1 MRRLIHALIVVVI
14 LGIVG
19 GLVIC
24 AIPRIRDAAARAECQ
39 NNLKQ
44 IGMALQNYHDT
55 YRTFPSAAIPNEDL
69 PCDKRLSWLVGVMPF
84 VEQNQIIIDRKK
96 GWQDEE
102 NAIPKVRQVD
112 SNFREIGPPKPLGE
126 LKIFRCPADPTVSP
140 SGAASLTNYVGLA
153 GVGADAAERR
163 LGYPG
168 VGFFGC
174 ERKLKLEDIK
184 DGTENTLA
192 VMETNSNI
200 GPWTAGGFPT
210 VRPLN
215 PAMIP
220 YLGSGR
226 PFGSGHRDC
235 TQAVFADGSVH
246 RLTNS
251 ISPEMLEALATIA
264 GGEKTEPLG
273 D

>member
-1 MRRLIHALIVVVI
+1 MRRLINAVIVVLV
-14 LGIVG
+14 LGTTA

-24 AIPRIRDAAARAECQ
+24 AIPKIRDSAARSQCQ

-44 IGMALQNYHDT
+44 IGMALLNKYSQEG
-55 YRTFPSAAIPNEDL
+55 TFPPATVPNDDL
-69 PCDKRLSWLVGVMPF
+69 PCGKRLSWLVVTLSYLDQVGVT
-84 VEQNQIIIDRKK
+84 IDRKK
-96 GWQDEE
+96 GWQDEA
-102 NAIPKVRQVD
+102 NIIPMFFGND
-112 SNFREIGPPKPLGE
+112 GEHPPTPLE
-126 LKIFRCPADPTVSP
+126 LKMFRCPADPTISP
-140 SGAASLTNYVGLA
+140 ADAASLTNYVGIS
-153 GVGADAAERR
+153 GVGPGAAESQ

-174 ERKLKLEDIK
+174 ERKIKIEDIK
-184 DGTENTLA
+184 DGTANTIA

-210 VRPLN
+210 ARPLD
-215 PAMIP
+215 PAMTP
-220 YLGSGR
+220 YLGVGR
-226 PFGSGHRDC
+226 PFGSGHRAC

-246 RLTNS
+246 ALTKS
-251 ISPEMLEALATIA
+251 IQPEVLEALATIA